1 MILFGSRHV
10 GIVEAVNADGTL
22 TTVEGNHSQAVE
34 RVTRQRS
41 EATGFVRL

>member
-1 MILFGSRHV
+1 V
-10 GIVEAVNADGTL
+10 GIVESVNADGTL

-41 EATGFVRL
+41 ESTGWVRL